1 MWSLAWGW
9 SRKGDAVGRPRRV
22 AMIVAVAAGLASCSS
37 PARDNPAAATGP
49 TPAATATVADL
60 PACTADDITV
70 TGAPGSKPTISVPD
84 TCSPPKQ
91 LLSKDLV
98 VGAGPEVTT
107 GVTMQTHYDLVTWSD
122 KQELDS
128 SWSRGEPFPLE
139 NVGNAQVIDGWNEGL
154 IGMKEGGRRLLVVPA
169 DKGYGHGGNGIRPG
183 ETYVY
188 RFKVRQGG
196 TYWYH
201 SHSGF
206 QEQRGL
212 YGPLI
217 IDPLEPGMVAPD
229 RA

>member
-1 MWSLAWGW
+1 M
-9 SRKGDAVGRPRRV
+9 RTVGRIT
-22 AMIVAVAAGLASCSS
+22 MIVAVAAGLASCSS
-37 PARDNPAAATGP
+37 SADTAPAATTAGP
-49 TPAATATVADL
+49 APTATATVADL

-169 DKGYGHGGNGIRPG
+169 DKGYGQGGNGIRPG
-183 ETYVY
+183 ETLV
-188 RFKVRQGG
+188 FVVDAVKV
-196 TYWYH
+196 T
-201 SHSGF
+201 S
-206 QEQRGL
+206 
-212 YGPLI
+212 
-217 IDPLEPGMVAPD
+217 
-229 RA
+229 

>member
-1 MWSLAWGW
+1 MWT
-9 SRKGDAVGRPRRV
+9 VGKIMV
-22 AMIVAVAAGLASCSS
+22 IVAVAAGLASCSS
-37 PARDNPAAATGP
+37 PARDNPTAATGP

-60 PACTADDITV
+60 PACTAEDITV

-91 LLSKDLV
+91 LLSKDLA
-98 VGAGPEVTT
+98 VGTGPEVTT

-169 DKGYGHGGNGIRPG
+169 DKGYGQGGNGIRPG
-183 ETYVY
+183 ETLV
-188 RFKVRQGG
+188 FVVDAVKV
-196 TYWYH
+196 T
-201 SHSGF
+201 S
-206 QEQRGL
+206 
-212 YGPLI
+212 
-217 IDPLEPGMVAPD
+217 
-229 RA
+229 

>member
-1 MWSLAWGW
+1 MRTVS
-9 SRKGDAVGRPRRV
+9 KIT
-22 AMIVAVAAGLASCSS
+22 MIVAVAAGLASCSS
-37 PARDNPAAATGP
+37 PADNAPTATTAGP

-70 TGAPGSKPTISVPD
+70 TGALGSKPTISVPD
-84 TCSPPKQ
+84 TCSPPTQ

-98 VGAGPEVTT
+98 VGTGPEVTT

-169 DKGYGHGGNGIRPG
+169 DKGYGQGGNGIRPG
-183 ETYVY
+183 ETLV
-188 RFKVRQGG
+188 FVVDAVKV
-196 TYWYH
+196 T
-201 SHSGF
+201 S
-206 QEQRGL
+206 
-212 YGPLI
+212 
-217 IDPLEPGMVAPD
+217 
-229 RA
+229 